1 MIRKFLISLFLIF
14 LCLNNVVIGNKCKKA
29 LIDIDTKDL
38 SLSSILRAHKP
49 DNTTLGSWVY
59 FFFNHFS
66 NVDEAIEYLKGLNI
80 NVLDIEDHACF
91 ARAFSVYL
99 LHFYAKDLKM
109 MIRNEEHES
118 FFKNKLS
125 EINNIISGD
134 FLSTL
139 KHEYFFDKLPSIIVK
154 EKDASHIVKRTDFLQ
169 DILEKADLNNHAIY
183 KNDPTKVFI
192 FNEINFFRT
201 FQLEGKPHIPDD
213 QLSFMRDYAL
223 LIYLGT
229 KENYYNSD
237 ITEYA
242 QGNYNISKN
251 RTRLGLK
258 KRSKTFSLDDPQKN
272 SNIFAFCEKNGKEEF
287 FGTPDDLISSFFS
300 DMKAKMI
307 KGHKRFLMEF
317 DYAVKN
323 RTYALPKVK
332 GFRFLK
338 QLFQRKNLKNFVGMY
353 INLLSTEID
362 FLAEDFVEMFDT
374 TMNCYG
380 RQHAA
385 RAADHYM
392 DMKLSNIF
400 K

>member
-1 MIRKFLISLFLIF
+1 MKRKFLISLFLTF
-14 LCLNNVVIGNKCKKA
+14 LCLKNVVIGNKCKKA
-29 LIDIDTKDL
+29 LIDIDTKNF
-38 SLSSILRAHKP
+38 SLSSMLRAHKP
-49 DNTTLGSWVY
+49 DNETLGSWVY
-59 FFFNHFS
+59 FFFNHFA
-66 NVDEAIEYLKGLNI
+66 NVDEAIEYLKELNL
-80 NVLDIEDHACF
+80 NTLDVEDHACF
-91 ARAFSVYL
+91 ARAFSIYL
-99 LHFYAKDLKM
+99 LHFYAKDIKM

-125 EINNIISGD
+125 EINNKISGD
-134 FLSTL
+134 FP
-139 KHEYFFDKLPSIIVK
+139 FNIFDKLPSIIVK
-154 EKDASHIVKRTDFLQ
+154 EKDASHITKRTDFLQ

-183 KNDPTKVFI
+183 KSDPAKVFI

-223 LIYLGT
+223 LVYLGT
-229 KENYYNSD
+229 KGNYYNSD

-242 QGNYNISKN
+242 QGNYNISKK

-258 KRSKTFSLDDPQKN
+258 KRSKTFALDDPQKN
-272 SNIFAFCEKNGKEEF
+272 SKIFAYCEKNGKEEF

-300 DMKAKMI
+300 DIKAKMV
-307 KGHKRFLMEF
+307 KGHTRFLMEF

-338 QLFQRKNLKNFVGMY
+338 HLFQRKNLKNFVGMY
-353 INLLSTEID
+353 INLMSTEID

-380 RQHAA
+380 RQYAA

-392 DMKLSNIF
+392 DMKLSNIL
-400 K
+400 

>member
-59 FFFNHFS
+59 FFFN
-66 NVDEAIEYLKGLNI
+66 
-80 NVLDIEDHACF
+80 HACF

-300 DMKAKMI
+300 DMKAKMV

-323 RTYALPKVK
+323 RTPYKI
-332 GFRFLK
+332 
-338 QLFQRKNLKNFVGMY
+338 Y
-353 INLLSTEID
+353 I
-362 FLAEDFVEMFDT
+362 
-374 TMNCYG
+374 
-380 RQHAA
+380 
-385 RAADHYM
+385 
-392 DMKLSNIF
+392 
-400 K
+400 